1 MASPHVAGVA
11 ALLKA
16 QYPNATV
23 TQIMD
28 RIKAGA
34 VPVTAA
40 ADSTYG
46 GSYVD
51 YADYYGA
58 GIVSAYRSMALDN
71 TLLTGI
77 ALDGVSMSSFSNL
90 QTEYL
95 FQYENAST
103 PPAVTAT
110 PQSIDA
116 VFSIVR
122 TPSSGFDA
130 NQQSVVVIRVEAIDT
145 TIEEYTLTFTNIP
158 TTEVNGETTYDF
170 SDMTSSQAISVDGT
184 SVEAIQVDVN
194 TVGGSVLSAS
204 LPDIEIETTAG
215 ALAIVVEIPAG
226 TVVTGPAGWNGVLHL
241 PELVATPTFDTG
253 GTLSYA
259 LEIGSATE
267 HLTFSKAVRILL
279 PDQGGKRVG

>member
-1 MASPHVAGVA
+1 MIRSAIANAPVNYPAAYDNALAVGAVGQYGGSVFLSDFSNSGPETDVVAPGEAINSTTSSGGYGLESGTSMASPHVAGVA

-90 QTEYL
+90 Q
-95 FQYENAST
+95 N
-103 PPAVTAT
+103 
-110 PQSIDA
+110 
-116 VFSIVR
+116 
-122 TPSSGFDA
+122 
-130 NQQSVVVIRVEAIDT
+130 RV
-145 TIEEYTLTFTNIP
+145 
-158 TTEVNGETTYDF
+158 
-170 SDMTSSQAISVDGT
+170 
-184 SVEAIQVDVN
+184 
-194 TVGGSVLSAS
+194 S
-204 LPDIEIETTAG
+204 LPI
-215 ALAIVVEIPAG
+215 
-226 TVVTGPAGWNGVLHL
+226 
-241 PELVATPTFDTG
+241 
-253 GTLSYA
+253 
-259 LEIGSATE
+259 
-267 HLTFSKAVRILL
+267 
-279 PDQGGKRVG
+279 